1 MQYDR
6 GNIMI
11 RNIFYFL
18 SLAICVISSAAF
30 AGDEYPT
37 TGIVYNT
44 KEDSSITYDCNK
56 LNGNILECD
65 FVQTSVRKKA
75 KAKDLPEKLLEA
87 KKQLPDAIKEIS
99 SEKSCEWMAVI
110 LSVLEGKATP
120 EQAAEN
126 APKGAISDKEQFIQ
140 GMNEMSASKKG
151 DLLASTVAL
160 NDFCET
166 KSEKSFLNIT
176 KMEHEKAIRTCNVS
190 SNPFKQTFK
199 WVEDYYG
206 KGAWV
211 VDAKPSGPCG
221 VVQLDRFE
229 ADVTNS
235 KLVFWK
241 YIAKKA
247 ITNPKGEMLLP
258 GLTCGDLDQDEYP
271 YDWKNERDTK
281 LGCEYIEFSPI

>member
-1 MQYDR
+1 MK
-6 GNIMI
+6 
-11 RNIFYFL
+11 NIFYFF

-30 AGDEYPT
+30 AGEEYPT

-56 LNGNILECD
+56 LSSGVLECD
-65 FVQTSVRKKA
+65 LVQTSVRKKA
-75 KAKDLPEKLLEA
+75 KIKDLPEKLLEA
-87 KKQLPDAIKEIS
+87 KKQLPDAIKEIA
-99 SEKSCEWMAVI
+99 SEESCELTAVI
-110 LSVLEGKATP
+110 LSVLEGKSTP

-126 APKGAISDKEQFIQ
+126 APKGAISDKQQFIK
-140 GMNEMSASKKG
+140 GMNEISASKKD
-151 DLLASTVAL
+151 DLLASIAAL

-176 KMEHEKAIRTCNVS
+176 KIEHEKAIRTCTVS

-199 WVEDYYG
+199 WVEDYSG

-211 VDAKPSGPCG
+211 VDAKPSGSCG
-221 VVQLDRFE
+221 IVQLDRFE

-247 ITNPKGEMLLP
+247 ITNPKGEMLLS
-258 GLTCGDLDQDEYP
+258 GLTCGNLDQDEYP
-271 YDWKNERDTK
+271 YDWKSERDTK
-281 LGCEYIEFSPI
+281 LGCEYIEFSPIW